1 MRLEKSSLDI
11 PLHIHSEAALINELQ
26 VPSGKILKAVR
37 CYNGTEK
44 LFIMIPFDKNLN
56 LSKCQQLGKNIEISG
71 YNEEVNQM
79 FNYSLTNK
87 IYLDRSLFFQ
97 PEYYVLD
104 WSNRVI
110 RLKLLEEIILSINIS
125 AWVDFTE

>member
-1 MRLEKSSLDI
+1 MKLEKSSLDI
-11 PLHIHSEAALINELQ
+11 PLHVHTEAALINELQ
-26 VPSGKILKAVR
+26 VPSGKILKAN
-37 CYNGTEK
+37 CCHIGTEK
-44 LFIMIPFDKNLN
+44 LFIMTPFDKNLN
-56 LSKCQQLGKNIEISG
+56 LSKCQQLGENIEISG
-71 YNEEVNQM
+71 YCEEIDRM

-104 WSNRVI
+104 WSNRVV
-110 RLKLLEEIILSINIS
+110 RLALLEEIIQSINFS